1 MGERHSSEAQS
12 RSQRVALRA
21 EDSICHKLSLQALK
35 GIIVGSWGP
44 GIFDND
50 DARDHLFEVTRE
62 LADQVDQAL
71 ADATSLK
78 LTGKATTNAELAQTL
93 APVLPNIE
101 IICVLHES
109 LGGGFLPEPESAA
122 DWHSQFERLAEHS
135 TTERLDVIR
144 ETFERLLRLAEQC
157 WEE

>member
-1 MGERHSSEAQS
+1 M
-12 RSQRVALRA
+12 
-21 EDSICHKLSLQALK
+21 
-35 GIIVGSWGP
+35 GSWGP

-50 DARDHLFEVTRE
+50 AARDHLFEVTRE
-62 LADQVDQAL
+62 LADQVEQAL
-71 ADATSLK
+71 ADATALK
-78 LTGKATTNAELAQTL
+78 LTGKAVTNAELAETL
-93 APVLPNIE
+93 DAVLPNIE

-122 DWHSQFERLAEHS
+122 EWQSQFEQLAETS
-135 TTERLDVIR
+135 TAERRDVIR

>member
-1 MGERHSSEAQS
+1 M
-12 RSQRVALRA
+12 
-21 EDSICHKLSLQALK
+21 
-35 GIIVGSWGP
+35 GSWGP

-50 DARDHLFEVTRE
+50 AARDHLFEVTRE
-62 LADQVDQAL
+62 LADQVEQAL
-71 ADATSLK
+71 ADATALK
-78 LTGKATTNAELAQTL
+78 LTGKTTTNAELAETL
-93 APVLPNIE
+93 DAVLPNIE

-122 DWHSQFERLAEHS
+122 EWQSQFEQLAETS
-135 TTERLDVIR
+135 TAERRDVIR